1 MVREMVKASA
11 FADSIYVTTQ
21 NTMQRQFGNILHP
34 DPKSMRSA
42 LVLWRSAL
50 VAITRH
56 ARQRSSNA
64 TLAAS
69 PGGLS
74 GTIRKSGGTDSSG
87 WREQTRHRFPSLRS
101 TFRGF

>member
-1 MVREMVKASA
+1 A

-74 GTIRKSGGTDSSG
+74 GLSENLAGPIRAAGASRHAIAFRRCAAHFVGS
-87 WREQTRHRFPSLRS
+87 ECHVTR
-101 TFRGF
+101 